1 MSEHS
6 PTSQNNSVDLD
17 APPPSY
23 WSPLSNRATVLENN
37 NPYSAYPDAELVGT
51 RQGDS
56 TELMTRGRMRGRSG
70 VGPSTSSW
78 VSDNKLDAYS
88 LQNISMSSNGNAN
101 APISSKDDDPDLPWD
116 QTTGINFGSDPTV
129 IEIGPSQ
136 SNRRQRRRT
145 IGPLFRG
152 RFREVI
158 EEAGGRIPANPPGKV
173 WKRPWAGAGFL
184 IDVQ

>member
-17 APPPSY
+17 APPPSC

-88 LQNISMSSNGNAN
+88 LQNISMSSNDNAN
-101 APISSKDDDPDLPWD
+101 APISSKNDDPDLPWD
-116 QTTGINFGSDPTV
+116 QTPGINFGSDPSV

-136 SNRRQRRRT
+136 SNRRQRRRRRPSTTT
-145 IGPLFRG
+145 IVASSVVT
-152 RFREVI
+152 VI
-158 EEAGGRIPANPPGKV
+158 
-173 WKRPWAGAGFL
+173 L
-184 IDVQ
+184 IAAATGLIVPRVQKLHSERSHRNG

>member
-23 WSPLSNRATVLENN
+23 WSPVSNRATVLENN
-37 NPYSAYPDAELVGT
+37 NPYSAYPDAELVGA

-78 VSDNKLDAYS
+78 
-88 LQNISMSSNGNAN
+88 
-101 APISSKDDDPDLPWD
+101 DDDPDLPWD

-136 SNRRQRRRT
+136 SNRRQRRRRRPSTTT
-145 IGPLFRG
+145 IVASSVVT
-152 RFREVI
+152 VI
-158 EEAGGRIPANPPGKV
+158 FIAAATG
-173 WKRPWAGAGFL
+173 L
-184 IDVQ
+184 IVPRVQKLHSERSHRNG

>member
-23 WSPLSNRATVLENN
+23 WSPVSNRATVLENN

-70 VGPSTSSW
+70 IGPSTSSW
-78 VSDNKLDAYS
+78 
-88 LQNISMSSNGNAN
+88 LQNISMSSNDNAN
-101 APISSKDDDPDLPWD
+101 APISSKDDDPDLPWY

-136 SNRRQRRRT
+136 SNRRQRRRRRPSTTT
-145 IGPLFRG
+145 IVASSVVT
-152 RFREVI
+152 VI
-158 EEAGGRIPANPPGKV
+158 
-173 WKRPWAGAGFL
+173 L
-184 IDVQ
+184 IAAATGLIVPRVQKLHSERSHRNG